1 MLIAFFY
8 IYHSY
13 PWIILPIDIRIW
25 VYVIQHAKYFD
36 RMLIK
41 KFPIVNRNETEKC
54 KISTYARLCSVV
66 GNRSDD
72 FA

>member
-1 MLIAFFY
+1 M
-8 IYHSY
+8 
-13 PWIILPIDIRIW
+13 DIRIW
-25 VYVIQHAKYFD
+25 VYMIQQAKYFD

-41 KFPIVNRNETEKC
+41 KFPIVNRKETEKC
-54 KISTYARLCSVV
+54 KMSTYVRLCERCSVV